1 MGIIPNLLEPSQKQV
16 ALYLCAAHIILAC
29 STLGSCHAKGHCRK
43 CSIGP
48 VFGQILSCTSY
59 GNCENDWTP
68 RAQGMKTR
76 KKNHEVNFLN
86 VQKNIKELD
95 PMRPSQVTGWRCC
108 RWKQW
113 SYLHVVRGGGS
124 RTLVS
129 CAVDRGAMDPGPA
142 RLRFGLTSLQLVG
155 ITCPQGSLKGRAHG
169 TCQLVAMAKGQPNHR
184 KNSDKSASMSFFQTD
199 WNFSASAFS
208 HHYPN

>member
-16 ALYLCAAHIILAC
+16 ALYLCTAHIILAC

-86 VQKNIKELD
+86 VQKNITELD
-95 PMRPSQVTGWRCC
+95 PMRSQVTGWRCC

-113 SYLHVVRGGGS
+113 SYLHVLRGGGS
-124 RTLVS
+124 RTLVVS
-129 CAVDRGAMDPGPA
+129 CAVDRGVMDPGPT

-169 TCQLVAMAKGQPNHR
+169 TCRSPWQKDSQITGKTVISQLQCH
-184 KNSDKSASMSFFQTD
+184 FFQTD

>member
-16 ALYLCAAHIILAC
+16 ALYLCTAHIILAC

-86 VQKNIKELD
+86 VQKNITELD
-95 PMRPSQVTGWRCC
+95 PMRSQVTGWRCC

-113 SYLHVVRGGGS
+113 SYLHVLRGGGS

-129 CAVDRGAMDPGPA
+129 FVAVDRGRDGSDGSRPDPA
-142 RLRFGLTSLQLVG
+142 EVWTHKSSACWDYMSTG
-155 ITCPQGSLKGRAHG
+155 IAEGSRAWN
-169 TCQLVAMAKGQPNHR
+169 LAVAMAKGQPNHG
-184 KNSDKSASMSFFQTD
+184 KNSDKSTSMSFFSN
-199 WNFSASAFS
+199 WLEL
-208 HHYPN
+208 

>member
-16 ALYLCAAHIILAC
+16 ALYLCTAHIILAC

-86 VQKNIKELD
+86 VQKNITELD
-95 PMRPSQVTGWRCC
+95 PMRSQVTGWRCC
-108 RWKQW
+108 PLKTMILSPRSSWWRIKNLGCELCSRQG
-113 SYLHVVRGGGS
+113 RDGS
-124 RTLVS
+124 RP
-129 CAVDRGAMDPGPA
+129 DPA
-142 RLRFGLTSLQLVG
+142 EVWTHKSSACWDYMSTG
-155 ITCPQGSLKGRAHG
+155 IAEGSRAWN
-169 TCQLVAMAKGQPNHR
+169 LSVAMAKGQPNHGE
-184 KNSDKSASMSFFQTD
+184 KQ
-199 WNFSASAFS
+199 W
-208 HHYPN
+208 